1 MILDKTQNPKL
12 IYKLKS
18 ILIKILVGLCFFK
31 LDKQV
36 LKFTFKRG
44 EIKQENPGKF

>member
-18 ILIKILVGLCFFK
+18 ILIKILVGLFLK
-31 LDKQV
+31 LDKPI
-36 LKFTFKRG
+36 LKFTFERW